1 MSSLQRRG
9 KLPAAP
15 EQSDS
20 RPPQAVPLELQVAN
34 LRNMV
39 QAIANNQQQVS
50 KSLDDSDAQF
60 CCLLRVIY
68 TKMNQL
74 IDCVNEGAPPEAVVA
89 KIDLTYLNRTFAE
102 FDAVRRIPD
111 FQQHLNEWFMGLP
124 LKDILDLAQE
134 RDKKRQEMMELA
146 RKQAL
151 EAKRQQEAA
160 ASPEAPPAASE
171 GHPEGA
177 TFFGEE
183 VKDVQGQVR
192 NSEQA
197 PEAAQADAGTPV
209 PEVQDTNAG
218 VDQPANG

>member
-1 MSSLQRRG
+1 
-9 KLPAAP
+9 
-15 EQSDS
+15 
-20 RPPQAVPLELQVAN
+20 
-34 LRNMV
+34 MV
-39 QAIANNQQQVS
+39 QAIAHNQQQVS
-50 KSLDDSDAQF
+50 RSLDDSDAQF

-68 TKMNQL
+68 TKMNEL
-74 IDCVNEGAPPEAVVA
+74 IDCVNEGVPPEACVV

-102 FDAVRRIPD
+102 FDSVRRIPD

-160 ASPEAPPAASE
+160 ASPEAPPASE

-183 VKDVQGQVR
+183 VKDVQGQIR
-192 NSEQA
+192 DGEQA
-197 PEAAQADAGTPV
+197 PEAAQADAGNPMS
-209 PEVQDTNAG
+209 EVQDTDPG